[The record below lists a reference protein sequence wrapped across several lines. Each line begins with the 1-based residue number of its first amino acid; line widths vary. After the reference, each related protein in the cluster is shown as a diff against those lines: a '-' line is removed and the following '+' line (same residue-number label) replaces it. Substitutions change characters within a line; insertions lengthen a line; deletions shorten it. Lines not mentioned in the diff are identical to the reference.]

1 MIKPAKRRTLSQDVI
16 AQLIEL
22 IRTEKW
28 KAGEKIPGELELA
41 AGFMLSRNSVRE
53 ALKALVHSGILE
65 SKAGQGTF
73 VTAGALRN
81 LHSMELAEMMR
92 DESSFVELLESRLII
107 EPQLAYIAA
116 QKASPEEVE
125 ALAQAVKR
133 TEAAYLS
140 NTYSLEIGFEFHRI
154 IAAIANN
161 RFLMKYID
169 SIKDELKL
177 QRGMLLLSHMSGED
191 LKRELDEHRNVFE
204 LIREHEAEQAREAM
218 HQHLETALNILR
230 KSYRLS
236 KEA

>member
-16 AQLIEL
+16 MQLLEM
-22 IRTEKW
+22 IRSEKW
-28 KAGEKIPGELELA
+28 KAGDKIPGELELA
-41 AGFMLSRNSVRE
+41 AGFVLSRNSVRE

-73 VTAGALRN
+73 VTASALRN
-81 LHSMELAEMMR
+81 IHSMELAEMMR
-92 DESSFVELLESRLII
+92 DESSFIELLESRLII

-116 QKASPEEVE
+116 QKATQEELGQLSAAVE
-125 ALAQAVKR
+125 R
-133 TEAAYLS
+133 TEAAYLN

-154 IAAIANN
+154 IAGIAKN

-191 LKRELDEHRNVFE
+191 LQRELNEHRTVFE
-204 LIREHEAEQAREAM
+204 LISNHQAEQAREAM
-218 HQHLETALNILR
+218 HQHLETALRILN
-230 KSYRLS
+230 KGL
-236 KEA
+236 

>member
-16 AQLIEL
+16 MQLLEM
-22 IRTEKW
+22 IRSEKW

-41 AGFMLSRNSVRE
+41 AGFVLSRNSVRE

-73 VTAGALRN
+73 VTVSALRN
-81 LHSMELAEMMR
+81 IHSMELAEMMR
-92 DESSFVELLESRLII
+92 DESSFIELLESRLII

-116 QKASPEEVE
+116 QKATQEELGQLSVAVE
-125 ALAQAVKR
+125 R

-154 IAAIANN
+154 IAGIAKN

-191 LKRELDEHRNVFE
+191 LQRELNEHRKVFE
-204 LIREHEAEQAREAM
+204 LISTQQAELAREAM
-218 HQHLETALNILR
+218 HQHLETALRILN
-230 KSYRLS
+230 KGY
-236 KEA
+236 